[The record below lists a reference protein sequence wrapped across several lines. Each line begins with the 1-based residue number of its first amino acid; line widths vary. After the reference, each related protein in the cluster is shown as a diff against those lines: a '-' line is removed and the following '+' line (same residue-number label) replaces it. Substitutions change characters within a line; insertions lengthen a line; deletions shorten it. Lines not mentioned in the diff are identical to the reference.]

1 MKFTIGDKVIY
12 IGFNDDGLDGPNA
25 WKLERLQEYTI
36 TNKAFE
42 INKDTGMFYGVRD
55 YKGTESTWYKEKD
68 FISIVEARKLKLEK
82 IEKQY
87 YNW

>member
-1 MKFTIGDKVIY
+1 MKFKIGDKVIY

-25 WKLERLQEYTI
+25 WKLKRLQEYTI
-36 TNKAFE
+36 SNCAFE
-42 INKDTGMFYGVRD
+42 MKKDTGMFYSVTDDKGV
-55 YKGTESTWYKEKD
+55 STSWYKEKD

-87 YNW
+87 NN